1 MVLIKFRY
9 SDSPSQILV
18 PGDTFDMHDDFIF
31 IGNKNEVVAMVR
43 ADAVDGVFVTDK
55 E

>member
-9 SDSPSQILV
+9 SDNDIV
-18 PGDTFDMHDDFIF
+18 IPGDCFDVHDDFIF
-31 IGNKNEVVAMVR
+31 VGHKNEVVAMVR
-43 ADAVDGVFVTDK
+43 ADAVDGVFITDK